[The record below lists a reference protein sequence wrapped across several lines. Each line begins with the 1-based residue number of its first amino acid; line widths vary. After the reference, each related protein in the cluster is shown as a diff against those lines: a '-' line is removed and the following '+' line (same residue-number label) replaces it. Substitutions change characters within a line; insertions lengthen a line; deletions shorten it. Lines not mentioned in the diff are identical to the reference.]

1 MNSAEIVN
9 TPGYYYAIAYWLSIF
24 VIVSTNKRRIYGW
37 KYFVANTLSAAVLII
52 YMNVTDGIR
61 KELFIPVMATI
72 IAMLLF
78 YIYICCDF
86 GLKKAG
92 YFCVKA
98 FINGEFAASLCWQIH
113 YYFVIQDIR
122 PKPVAFWHCMELI
135 LVYGVL
141 FFTVYLLEKYLQK
154 NLDELHITYRELLV
168 VIVVAAAV
176 FTVSNMSY
184 VDLNGLFSGQMAMD
198 IFIIRTLVDLSG
210 VAVLYA
216 CHMQV
221 KEIQLRFEK
230 DTIQS
235 IMDMQYKTYQLSQE
249 SIDIVNRKYHD
260 LRHQITLLKAESNTE
275 KSIGYLEQMEQEI
288 RVYEAQNKTGNKV
301 LDAVLTSKSMYCQSN
316 GIELKIMAD
325 GKLLSFMDDMDVS
338 ALFGNMLDNA
348 IESAGQQKSA
358 DHRLVGLYVFG
369 EKNFLRIRTE
379 NYCEQT
385 IRFKNGM
392 PVTTK
397 KDKHLHGY
405 GMKSI
410 QKTVEK
416 YGGSAMAGQRDNWFE
431 LKILI
436 PLERTTT

>member
-1 MNSAEIVN
+1 
-9 TPGYYYAIAYWLSIF
+9 
-24 VIVSTNKRRIYGW
+24 
-37 KYFVANTLSAAVLII
+37 
-52 YMNVTDGIR
+52 
-61 KELFIPVMATI
+61 
-72 IAMLLF
+72 
-78 YIYICCDF
+78 
-86 GLKKAG
+86 
-92 YFCVKA
+92 
-98 FINGEFAASLCWQIH
+98 
-113 YYFVIQDIR
+113 
-122 PKPVAFWHCMELI
+122 MELI